1 MFVTT
6 PLSLKNSK
14 VSSFFQLRGRC
25 SSNNMS
31 ARLFFNNDPNEP
43 IDKYFQISDNVLGS
57 GYFAKVY
64 LGEDKQSH
72 EKVAIKVIDKKMVE
86 DPASL
91 ENEINI
97 MKKVNHPSVVQMK
110 AVFDTKEKLYIVLE
124 LMEGGELY
132 DRIVKRKRFNEAD
145 AAFVTRQIFE
155 ALAYLH
161 DVGVVHRDL
170 KLENLLLVS
179 KNEDDLRIKL
189 ADFGLSK
196 LYAGRVMQTACGT
209 PFYVAP
215 DVLLGGGYGPSVD
228 CWSAGVLL
236 YVLLSGR
243 LPFSAD
249 NDADLF
255 RLIMKAELVFKS
267 PQFDTV
273 SETAKDLIRKLLVA
287 DPNKRLSAKQAL
299 QHPFLKD
306 KVEARPLHE
315 SFIDELRQASAMS
328 KGKLTA
334 VNESVPKDKKDD
346 GHKHH
351 KKDERHSKEKKGHSS
366 PTEKSKHKDK
376 SKTKK

>member
-1 MFVTT
+1 LT
-6 PLSLKNSK
+6 LILNI
-14 VSSFFQLRGRC
+14 VSFS
-25 SSNNMS
+25 
-31 ARLFFNNDPNEP
+31 
-43 IDKYFQISDNVLGS
+43 
-57 GYFAKVY
+57 
-64 LGEDKQSH
+64 
-72 EKVAIKVIDKKMVE
+72 
-86 DPASL
+86 
-91 ENEINI
+91 
-97 MKKVNHPSVVQMK
+97 
-110 AVFDTKEKLYIVLE
+110 
-124 LMEGGELY
+124 
-132 DRIVKRKRFNEAD
+132 
-145 AAFVTRQIFE
+145 
-155 ALAYLH
+155 
-161 DVGVVHRDL
+161 
-170 KLENLLLVS
+170 
-179 KNEDDLRIKL
+179 
-189 ADFGLSK
+189 
-196 LYAGRVMQTACGT
+196 
-209 PFYVAP
+209 
-215 DVLLGGGYGPSVD
+215 
-228 CWSAGVLL
+228 
-236 YVLLSGR
+236 LSGR